1 MKNQKSAVIVILITF
16 FLVLFIFWHSK
27 RIREIKPWQRFEKD
41 PQNSCMYC
49 SNSTPNPKNYVNGLF
64 DCTSC
69 KECDALDKSLIF
81 QYSSLIFMYFAIMF
95 LIFPIAKDLYDN
107 VLSIVGNLI
116 LFLF

>member
-49 SNSTPNPKNYVNGLF
+49 SNSTPKEIEYSEGLF
-64 DCTSC
+64 NCPSC
-69 KECDALDKSLIF
+69 KECSVVQTSVGVIAVSFMFSFFTVFFLLIPISNTFFDNALAL
-81 QYSSLIFMYFAIMF
+81 
-95 LIFPIAKDLYDN
+95 
-107 VLSIVGNLI
+107 VGNLF